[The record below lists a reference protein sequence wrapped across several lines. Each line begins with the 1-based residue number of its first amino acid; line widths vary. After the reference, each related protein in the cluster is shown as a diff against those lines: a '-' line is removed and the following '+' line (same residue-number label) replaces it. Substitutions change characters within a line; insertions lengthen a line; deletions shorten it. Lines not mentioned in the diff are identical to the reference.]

1 MKGKWSA
8 FYLKAFPFVRTGV
21 KSVEPSI
28 CVCVFIINWN
38 VLSISLSICIVTVC
52 FISCIFV
59 ILSCLVCRLSMSTR
73 SRFGRQFVL
82 DFVFNINIRFKE
94 HAKLNKSLLVVCIQS
109 GVPASVPVSITCC
122 FTTALTATHLNLNLN
137 HVCVVL
143 SSLDF
148 LSSFSVSFQVSR
160 VLVASLI
167 RLDFKRLP
175 KAAHGKL
182 S

>member
-38 VLSISLSICIVTVC
+38 VPSISLSICIVTHVLVC

-94 HAKLNKSLLVVCIQS
+94 HAKLNKSLLVVGIGYYS
-109 GVPASVPVSITCC
+109 MYTEWS
-122 FTTALTATHLNLNLN
+122 
-137 HVCVVL
+137 
-143 SSLDF
+143 SSLSPSINYM
-148 LSSFSVSFQVSR
+148 LLYNSFDGDTPEPEPRLCCSFKSR
-160 VLVASLI
+160 FS
-167 RLDFKRLP
+167 K
-175 KAAHGKL
+175 
-182 S
+182 